1 MTFKEDLLNGYLAS
15 IATLAPNSLY
25 YRGSYISQFLF
36 FLQKRKIRIYN
47 VGRQELALFAQYKIQ
62 SGCKRS
68 TIKLYLLYIIY
79 FYRYLAEETGYSF
92 SITFSLE
99 RLALMEKY
107 YSGFK
112 VPKGEQKTALSPEE
126 VDQLMAATTHN
137 PSLKMA
143 TWTMLNFGLRL
154 QELISINIQDI
165 DLKEDLLHI
174 HQSKGQKTRRIPIF
188 PYQRKVLQQWLRLRK
203 KFLPLN
209 STNESFLILK
219 STEKRPSG
227 KWLQQ
232 TFLRLSHQ
240 LGFKIHAHRLRRTF
254 ASILYFD
261 FNIDIADISF
271 ALGHANLQ
279 TTYLYLGI
287 KESQKIH
294 SYREALKNKI
304 IVTMGSITS
313 E

>member
-1 MTFKEDLLNGYLAS
+1 MTYELDLTLKGYLAS
-15 IATLAPNSLY
+15 IITLSPNSLY
-25 YRGSYISQFLF
+25 YRGSYISQFLS
-36 FLQKRKIRIYN
+36 FLQEKKIKLYAA
-47 VGRQELALFAQYKIQ
+47 GRQELALFAQHKIQ

-79 FYRYLAEETGYSF
+79 FYRYLNEETGYSF
-92 SITFSLE
+92 TIIYPDE
-99 RLALMEKY
+99 KLALMEKF

-126 VDQLMAATTHN
+126 VDQLIAATAHN
-137 PSLKMA
+137 PTLKMA
-143 TWTMLNFGLRL
+143 TWTFLNFGLRL
-154 QELISINIQDI
+154 QELVNINIQDI

-203 KFLPLN
+203 KFLPLH
-209 STNESFLILK
+209 STDDSFLILK
-219 STEKRPSG
+219 STEKRPST

-232 TFLRLSHQ
+232 TFLRLSQQ

-294 SYREALKNKI
+294 SYREAMKNKI
-304 IVTMGSITS
+304 IVTMGSITR
-313 E
+313 